1 LVSSVDETV
10 PYEHDN
16 NDKLKITREERM
28 NDNREDDRVSQKT
41 TGTNDSARAGKG
53 ITAAAAAMAKAEVN
67 VEVAAAS
74 GTEDRAS
81 ASSQPRAIETFED
94 MGFDDDI
101 LRGIFAKGF
110 EYPSVV
116 QQLATKPVM
125 DGHDV
130 IAQAQSGTG
139 KTASFSL
146 GSLYRVDRRV
156 GDNQVIILSP
166 TRELAKQTHIVL
178 SELGDYVKGLTTRAL
193 VGGGSVRD
201 DIRALRN
208 GIQVVVGTPGR
219 VAHMIA
225 EGHLRTEETKL
236 FILDEADEMLQVG
249 FEDQVRDVIRYLPE
263 SVQCC
268 LFSATMP
275 KEVLT
280 LTTKFMRDPV
290 KILVKADDL
299 TLDGIKQFYVALGDD
314 RDKLA
319 VLLDLYREISTSQ
332 TIIFA
337 NTRRKVDWLQAA
349 LEKED
354 FTVSALHGDIEQRE
368 RDVVMREF
376 RSGSSRVLL
385 ATDVLARGIDVQ
397 GVSLVINFDIPANRE
412 NYIHRIGRSGR
423 FGRKGIAINF
433 VTERDARYMRD
444 IEQFYETEICELPQD
459 VAETMAFAS

>member
-1 LVSSVDETV
+1 
-10 PYEHDN
+10 
-16 NDKLKITREERM
+16 
-28 NDNREDDRVSQKT
+28 
-41 TGTNDSARAGKG
+41 
-53 ITAAAAAMAKAEVN
+53 
-67 VEVAAAS
+67 
-74 GTEDRAS
+74 
-81 ASSQPRAIETFED
+81 
-94 MGFDDDI
+94 
-101 LRGIFAKGF
+101 
-110 EYPSVV
+110 
-116 QQLATKPVM
+116 
-125 DGHDV
+125 
-130 IAQAQSGTG
+130 
-139 KTASFSL
+139 
-146 GSLYRVDRRV
+146 
-156 GDNQVIILSP
+156 
-166 TRELAKQTHIVL
+166 
-178 SELGDYVKGLTTRAL
+178 
-193 VGGGSVRD
+193 
-201 DIRALRN
+201 
-208 GIQVVVGTPGR
+208 
-219 VAHMIA
+219 MIA

-385 ATDVLARGIDVQ
+385 
-397 GVSLVINFDIPANRE
+397 
-412 NYIHRIGRSGR
+412 
-423 FGRKGIAINF
+423 
-433 VTERDARYMRD
+433 
-444 IEQFYETEICELPQD
+444 
-459 VAETMAFAS
+459 